1 MAYVRTSNCREK
13 LTGADGPCFSPRRTN
28 FELSLPGPG
37 GELLTVEHQ
46 DSPGPAL
53 RVKKT
58 YKLYIGGEFVRT
70 ESGRYDPIESAKTG
84 FLANVSRGSRKDLR
98 EAVRKAR
105 EAQPGWAGKSAYLK
119 GQILYR
125 MAEMLEGRA
134 DSFAK
139 LLAETRGLPP
149 AAARREVRASID
161 RLVHYAGWSDKFGAL
176 LGTVNPVASSYFDF
190 SVPEPMGV
198 VGVVAPEKPDLLG
211 LVSHLAPV
219 IVAGNAAVVLLSESY
234 PLACLELAEVLATS
248 DLPAGVAN
256 LISGR
261 KEELVPHLA
270 RHMDVQAIADAGG
283 DAALS
288 KAIGEDAAV
297 NVKRVKRYAVADY
310 FSEKSQ
316 GLDFIESF
324 VEIKTT
330 WHPIGV

>member
-1 MAYVRTSNCREK
+1 MSSELPVR
-13 LTGADGPCFSPRRTN
+13 
-28 FELSLPGPG
+28 
-37 GELLTVEHQ
+37 
-46 DSPGPAL
+46 
-53 RVKKT
+53 KT
-58 YKLYIGGEFVRT
+58 YKLYVGGEMVRT
-70 ESGRYDPIESAKTG
+70 ESGRYDPILSPKKKL
-84 FLANVSRGSRKDLR
+84 LANVSRGSRKDLR
-98 EAVRKAR
+98 DAILKAR
-105 EAQPGWAGKSAYLK
+105 GAQPGWAKKTAYLK

-134 DSFAK
+134 GAFED
-139 LLAETRGLPP
+139 LLRESRGLPP

-161 RLVHYAGWSDKFGAL
+161 RLVHYAGWSDKYGAL

-190 SVPEPMGV
+190 SVPEPTGV
-198 VGVVAPEKPDLLG
+198 VGIVAPETPDLLG

-219 IVAGNAAVVLLSESY
+219 IVSGNAAVAILSERH
-234 PLACLELAEVLATS
+234 PLASLEFGEVLATS

-270 RHMDVQAIADAGG
+270 RHMDVNAIADAGG

-288 KAIGEDAAV
+288 KAIAEDAAV
-297 NVKRVKRYAVADY
+297 NVKRVKHSTVRDNFREEA
-310 FSEKSQ
+310 Q
-316 GLDFIESF
+316 GLDAIEAF